1 MNETV
6 NRTSPIICR
15 IYVVVQLA
23 SSYQDSEIKLRKNVW
38 VVELL
43 VIVVVVVLKMTAY
56 WLL

>member
-6 NRTSPIICR
+6 NRTTPIICH